1 MASNSNRRS
10 ASSGSTSPRGVNN
23 PRYANAPKGG
33 VPARAPRGSDGRAR
47 AGGVP
52 RTGGVGT
59 SGASRVGAPSGPT
72 RRASGAGS
80 ASPRPT
86 ARPVARAG
94 GRSSARSPQLT
105 SVRIGDIDRM
115 ERRSERAAAARAK
128 SRKPLIIVS
137 VVAALVL
144 ALVVAFFV
152 LSRSSVFIIE
162 NVDVVGAEH
171 LTTSE
176 VSALI
181 EVPQGTTLLN
191 VDASSI
197 ESSLLRDAWVKDVTI
212 NRVFPSTLQV
222 VITERDIAAV
232 VEIPMGSTQTIQNWA
247 IASDG
252 MWLMVIPSQDSEV
265 GQSLSP
271 KIYEDEA
278 EALHITGV
286 PYGLEPEIGT
296 YCTDENV
303 NNALSIVSGMTTE
316 LADQVKTVTATDPE
330 STLLTLDSG
339 VEIAFG
345 TADDIREKELI
356 CQQIMQENEGKVA
369 YINVRVVSR
378 PTWRAV

>member
-1 MASNSNRRS
+1 MASDSNRRS
-10 ASSGSTSPRGVNN
+10 ASSGSTRARGQNN
-23 PRYANAPKGG
+23 PRYARPPKGG
-33 VPARAPRGSDGRAR
+33 APAYG
-47 AGGVP
+47 AGGSSAGSAGSMRSSAGSRMPSQTGMP
-52 RTGGVGT
+52 R
-59 SGASRVGAPSGPT
+59 SGAARTPSGAPS
-72 RRASGAGS
+72 
-80 ASPRPT
+80 
-86 ARPVARAG
+86 ARPSAQRG
-94 GRSSARSPQLT
+94 ARSPQLT

-115 ERRSERAAAARAK
+115 ERNERARAARAAR
-128 SRKPLIIVS
+128 RKPLI
-137 VVAALVL
+137 VVGVIAALAIAL
-144 ALVVAFFV
+144 AIAFAV
-152 LSRSSVFIIE
+152 LSRSSVFAIE
-162 NVDVVGAEH
+162 SVDVVGAEH
-171 LTTSE
+171 LTTAE
-176 VSALI
+176 VSQLI
-181 EVPQGTTLLN
+181 TVPQGTTLLN

-197 ESSLLRDAWVKDVTI
+197 ENSLLRDAWIKDVTV
-212 NRVFPSTLQV
+212 NRMFPSTLQV

-232 VEIPMGSTQTIQNWA
+232 VEIPMGATQTIQNWA

-252 MWLMVIPSQDSEV
+252 MWLMAIPDQSSEL

-303 NNALSIVSGMTTE
+303 NNALSIVSGMTTD

-345 TADDIREKELI
+345 TADDIREKERV
-356 CQQIMQENEGKVA
+356 CQEIMEQNEGKVA